1 LRKALRGELE
11 MTENQK
17 NRLATIISG
26 LAASGHYTHLKQV
39 ETGKKTPSG
48 EVIFEDMP
56 FLKDIDW
63 DSGESKSR
71 YHITEDALAILQELE
86 AIEF

>member
-1 LRKALRGELE
+1 
-11 MTENQK
+11 MNENQK
-17 NRLATIISG
+17 DRLATIISG

-39 ETGKKTPSG
+39 QTGQKTPSG

-71 YHITEDALAILQELE
+71 YHITEDALEILQVLEMIEL
-86 AIEF
+86 

>member
-1 LRKALRGELE
+1 